1 MTDPRDVYI
10 PKAGAPVRNIP
21 VNGLPCIR
29 SMQML
34 LRCACA
40 WVLMTIT
47 LASVVSAQ
55 VSAVADTFH
64 VGGTSILDVSA
75 NDRWS
80 VGDDVEVEVT
90 QGPQH
95 GIVRVLPDGRVAYQ
109 PNTTPVQPDRFA
121 YRFRTRPL
129 QMVQLAPE
137 TSMLDFGAEVITP
150 LGSASDLETIGV
162 AGMAGVHVWAG
173 GDSVRVASLAIRNVA
188 DVGLRFDYGSPIVFA
203 TLRVKAAADSIA
215 LFQSTPAPATARTGV
230 FGTFAHT
237 AVPFDIRAA
246 VTLEGTG
253 LFSGQVPEGIQRL
266 ETSADRVY
274 SGSVVLSTS
283 TILLTLNVA
292 FVEAFPLA
300 DNTVGLSISGSL
312 QGAGPVRPVETS
324 GEAEVTILPATD
336 TSVDAMLPPD
346 ARALV
351 IYPNPA
357 RTHATIDGL
366 SPDGEWVLVDVLGR
380 VIRQGTGPGVKL
392 DGIPAGVHYIRTP
405 QGTLLLTIF
414 E

>member
-1 MTDPRDVYI
+1 
-10 PKAGAPVRNIP
+10 
-21 VNGLPCIR
+21 
-29 SMQML
+29 
-34 LRCACA
+34 
-40 WVLMTIT
+40 
-47 LASVVSAQ
+47 
-55 VSAVADTFH
+55 
-64 VGGTSILDVSA
+64 
-75 NDRWS
+75 
-80 VGDDVEVEVT
+80 VEVEVT

-109 PNTTPVQPDRFA
+109 PNTTPARSDRFA

-129 QMVQLAPE
+129 QTVQLAPE
-137 TSMLDFGAEVITP
+137 TSILDFGAEVITP
-150 LGSASDLETIGV
+150 LGSANDTEAIGV
-162 AGMAGVHVWAG
+162 TGTAGVHVWAG
-173 GDSVRVASLAIRNVA
+173 GDSVRVATLAIHNVA
-188 DVGLRFDYGSPIVFA
+188 DVGLRFDYGSPVVFA

-215 LFQSTPAPATARTGV
+215 LFQSAPAPPTARAGV
-230 FGTFAHT
+230 FGSFVHT

-253 LFSGQVPEGIQRL
+253 LFSGQVPDGIQRL

-274 SGSVVLSTS
+274 SGSAVLSGT
-283 TILLTLNVA
+283 TMLLTLNVA

-300 DNTVGLSISGSL
+300 DNTVGLSISGSM
-312 QGAGPVRPVETS
+312 QGTGPIRPVETS

-336 TSVDAMLPPD
+336 TSVDALLPHD

-357 RTHATIDGL
+357 RSHATIDGL

-380 VIRQGTGPGVKL
+380 VLRRGTGPGVKL

-405 QGTLLLTIF
+405 RKTLLLTIF